1 VSRRQK
7 IVLAA
12 VFTLAVG
19 LFALA
24 TGTRQGGPADL
35 AGGPGGVVGWLGKA
49 LGARATVAEQD
60 LAAACPMA
68 KGQLAIAGSCRL
80 TVKQHRGG
88 LRTLRLHAVDE
99 VTVTAPVPQRDFT
112 ATDTVR
118 VDEELKVAVDAEGA
132 EITVACASTP
142 NCAVVL
148 VRGD

>member
-12 VFTLAVG
+12 VFALVVG

-24 TGTRQGGPADL
+24 TGTQRGGQADLGGGPA
-35 AGGPGGVVGWLGKA
+35 GVVGWLGKV
-49 LGARATVAEQD
+49 LGDRATVAGPD
-60 LAAACPMA
+60 LVAACPMA
-68 KGQLAIAGSCRL
+68 KDQLAIAGSCRL

-88 LRTLRLHAVDE
+88 LRTLHIRAVDE
-99 VTVTAPVPQRDFT
+99 VTVTAPAPQQDFT
-112 ATDTVR
+112 VTDTIR
-118 VDEELKVAVDAEGA
+118 TNAELKVAVGAEGA
-132 EITVACASTP
+132 EITVTCVSAP